1 MMTPRRFTYGAQFT
15 PAKVD
20 LTNLLELCIKAD
32 SDREELKQAVRSAYF
47 EGHGRNPDQRD
58 ENSRKMAMNCVLSL
72 ESYGVISR
80 EEDRNRF
87 VITALGDE
95 LCRLAEIPDALYKRF
110 AIHILT
116 RLEGL
121 MICRAVES
129 IRGRGEQVTLEV
141 LGSEFN
147 ELGIRLPSNSTY
159 ISTMK
164 SWLVKAGVM
173 SSRGY
178 SVNWDVVYDLL
189 GVEREL
195 IDNLFALPAEQKY
208 FLMSLIC
215 LGAIDF
221 TPSNNVAKH
230 TREIFRIR
238 LTTKNLV
245 KHILEPLRDRG
256 LIEIRKSTTG
266 RGAKPHDV
274 RLSDKGRTE
283 ILQPIIENIAEVSEL
298 TTVDLN
304 RPFEDVVVALDS
316 EDKHEKGIALELLAV
331 WLIRLLSIRFIEWR
345 MRSYEST
352 GGGEVDLMA
361 ASDKI
366 VYSRWQ
372 IQCKNMTSPVNH
384 EVIAREVG
392 ITFLTKADVVMVIT
406 TSRFTRA
413 AIDYANLVSDESRY
427 YVILLDKRDI
437 EKVARDRSQIV
448 EILNLK
454 ARRTFARRELGWTD
468 FDDQLIRRRV

>member
-1 MMTPRRFTYGAQFT
+1 MMTSRRFTYGAQFA

-20 LTNLLELCIKAD
+20 LTYLLKLCIE
-32 SDREELKQAVRSAYF
+32 SNNDRERLQQAVRAAYF
-47 EGHGRNPDQRD
+47 EGHGRNPEKRD

-72 ESYGVISR
+72 ESYGVISV
-80 EEDRNRF
+80 EDDRNRF
-87 VITALGDE
+87 IITTLGDE
-95 LCRLAEIPDALYKRF
+95 LCKLAEIPDALYKRF
-110 AIHILT
+110 AIHILS

-121 MICRAVES
+121 MLCRTVDS

-141 LGSEFN
+141 LGHEFH
-147 ELGIRLPSNSTY
+147 ELGIRIPSNSTY

-173 SSRGY
+173 SSSGY
-178 SVNWDVVYDLL
+178 RIHWDVIYDLL

-215 LGAIDF
+215 LGAIEF

-245 KHILEPLRDRG
+245 KHILEPIQARG
-256 LIEIRKSTTG
+256 LIDIRKRTTG

-274 RLSDKGRTE
+274 RLSEKGRAE

-316 EDKHEKGIALELLAV
+316 EDKYEKGKALELLAV
-331 WLIRLLSIRFIEWR
+331 WLMRLLSIRFVEWR
-345 MRSYEST
+345 LRSYEST

-372 IQCKNMTSPVNH
+372 IQCKNMTSPVSH
-384 EVIAREVG
+384 KVIAREVG
-392 ITFLTKADVVMVIT
+392 ITFLTRADIVMVIT
-406 TSRFTRA
+406 TSRFTRS

-427 YVILLDKRDI
+427 YVILLDKSDI
-437 EKVARDRSQIV
+437 EKVARDRSQIID
-448 EILNLK
+448 ILNLK
-454 ARRTFARRELGWTD
+454 ARRTFARRELGWTE
-468 FDDQLIRRRV
+468 FDDQLVRR